1 MRLENKKFWN
11 NKKVLIT
18 GGTGYVGTNLTNRL
32 RSYNADVLSFGS
44 KTCNLENQ
52 NEVDTYFKKLDK
64 FDYIFHL
71 AAWTAPG
78 TFCLYH
84 SAEQY
89 HKNTL
94 IHVYLLDAWHR
105 YQPQAKL
112 IGIGPSCAYP
122 GHLNELKEEDYWKG
136 EPHESLHA
144 YAMTRRM
151 LYAGQLAYKKQ
162 YGLNSIHVIFA
173 TLYGPGDY
181 FDDVKSHVVSALISR
196 FCNAVCNNSDKVI
209 VWGDGYQTREC
220 IYIDDQIDS
229 LLLSAEKYNGD
240 LLNIG
245 TGKSHTICEIAEIIA
260 DCCGYRG
267 EIVYDTTKFVGVR
280 HKVLN
285 IDKAKR
291 ELNWRPKVSL
301 REGIQRTVD
310 WYRKNIL
317 KKI

>member
-1 MRLENKKFWN
+1 MEQQNKKFWN
-11 NKKVLIT
+11 DKKVLIT
-18 GGTGYVGTNLTNRL
+18 GGTGFIGTNLTNRL
-32 RSYNADVLSFGS
+32 KSYNADVLSIGS
-44 KTCNLENQ
+44 KDCNLENQ
-52 NEVDTYFKKLDK
+52 NEVTSYFKELDK

-94 IHVYLLDAWHR
+94 MHVHLLDAWHR

-112 IGIGPSCAYP
+112 IGIGASCSYP

-144 YAMTRRM
+144 YAMTKRM

-181 FDDVKSHVVSALISR
+181 FDDVKSHVVSALIAR
-196 FCNAVCNNSDKVI
+196 FCNAVKNGLDEIV
-209 VWGDGYQTREC
+209 VWGDGYQTREFVC
-220 IYIDDQIDS
+220 INDQIDS
-229 LLLSAEKYNGD
+229 LLLAAEKYEGD

-245 TGKSHTICEIAEIIA
+245 TGISHTIRELAETIAEFS
-260 DCCGYRG
+260 GYNR
-267 EIVYDTTKFVGVR
+267 EIVYDTTKFVGIR

-301 REGIQRTVD
+301 RDGIQRTVN
-310 WYRKNIL
+310 WYRENIL
-317 KKI
+317 NK